1 MKRCIYLK
9 SYWRIQVIGLI
20 TLNKIALNNK
30 HTIIY
35 NMKRLKIAA
44 LLLTGAS
51 LFPTHSI
58 YANSNGWG
66 RHQTKDTI
74 TGLILGGTIGGIV
87 GHQQDKQKEGI
98 IIGSVIGSLIG
109 NKGGKGRDQSSSY
122 STDPRYS
129 RYNESRSSL
138 HRRPVSQR
146 YNHSE
151 TIITDPDVLRAQ
163 QRAEALEQEVQ
174 LERARIE
181 ARHRRE
187 AQLKEARA
195 REEAARAELS
205 KLRNR

>member
-1 MKRCIYLK
+1 
-9 SYWRIQVIGLI
+9 
-20 TLNKIALNNK
+20 
-30 HTIIY
+30 
-35 NMKRLKIAA
+35 MKRLRIAA
-44 LLLTGAS
+44 LLLAGAS

-58 YANSNGWG
+58 YANDGWG

-87 GHQQDKQKEGI
+87 GHQQNKQKEGI

-109 NKGGKGRDQSSSY
+109 NKGGKGRDRSA

-129 RYNESRSSL
+129 RYSESRSVL
-138 HRRPVSQR
+138 HQRPVSQR
-146 YNHSE
+146 YNYSE
-151 TIITDPDVLRAQ
+151 TIVTDPEVLEAQ
-163 QRAEALEQEVQ
+163 QRAEALEKEVQ

-195 REEAARAELS
+195 REAAALAELND
-205 KLRNR
+205 LRNR

>member
-1 MKRCIYLK
+1 MKRI
-9 SYWRIQVIGLI
+9 
-20 TLNKIALNNK
+20 
-30 HTIIY
+30 
-35 NMKRLKIAA
+35 KIAA
-44 LLLTGAS
+44 LLLAGAS

-58 YANSNGWG
+58 YASDGWG

-87 GHQQDKQKEGI
+87 GHQQNKQKEGI

-109 NKGGKGRDQSSSY
+109 NKGGKGRDQRYDY
-122 STDPRYS
+122 STDSRYS

-138 HRRPVSQR
+138 YQRPVSQR
-146 YNHSE
+146 YNYSE
-151 TIITDPDVLRAQ
+151 TIITDPEVLQAQ
-163 QRAEALEQEVQ
+163 QRAEALEKEVQ

-195 REEAARAELS
+195 REEAARAELN
-205 KLRNR
+205 KLRNK